1 MCADASASTDFATG
15 CEPGRVVPS
24 SNADGARAAP
34 GSAPSG
40 RQYLP
45 LRGRSAFSRIS
56 QEGKRTRRGGVVVV
70 TAPGDPG
77 RPQVGFV
84 AGRRVGSAVRR
95 NRAKRRLRA
104 AIERLPLAEGTA
116 YLVVAGPE
124 TVNVEFGR
132 LVAWLEAA
140 IGLDNGKEEA

>member
-1 MCADASASTDFATG
+1 M
-15 CEPGRVVPS
+15 
-24 SNADGARAAP
+24 
-34 GSAPSG
+34 
-40 RQYLP
+40 
-45 LRGRSAFSRIS
+45 
-56 QEGKRTRRGGVVVV
+56 